1 MWRTDP
7 KMSGAVNCV
16 GDIGTHIE
24 NYVHYLTGLKIK
36 RLLATTNK
44 YGKALDLNANI
55 ILEYENGVNGAYWCS
70 QVAAGHY
77 NGLTARIYGDKG
89 SLEWDQHFPDYVRY
103 TPKGE
108 APRMLSRAT
117 DHIHEKAGAYSRLP
131 SGHPEGIYV
140 AFANI
145 YKNFIF
151 RGHRPEERRGR
162 QRLRLSHRG

>member
-1 MWRTDP
+1 M
-7 KMSGAVNCV
+7 
-16 GDIGTHIE
+16 
-24 NYVHYLTGLKIK
+24 
-36 RLLATTNK
+36 LA
-44 YGKALDLNANI
+44 GR
-55 ILEYENGVNGAYWCS
+55 GR
-70 QVAAGHY
+70 HY

-145 YKNFIF
+145 YKNFISAVIALKNGEDASGYDYPTVDDGANGVRF
-151 RGHRPEERRGR
+151 IEAVVKSAANNSAWVEV
-162 QRLRLSHRG
+162 